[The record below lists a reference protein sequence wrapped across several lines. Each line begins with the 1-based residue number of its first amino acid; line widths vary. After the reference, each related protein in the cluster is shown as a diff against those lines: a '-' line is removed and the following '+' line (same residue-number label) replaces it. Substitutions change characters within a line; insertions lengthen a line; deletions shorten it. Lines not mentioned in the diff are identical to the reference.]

1 MDLDFSLDGDVAFE
15 CTVTAAV
22 RFSLTVAAT
31 NAECRD
37 AVKAS
42 LARCSTVL
50 CAASDYTVAIVVGA
64 SVWANQEA
72 GTKPIL
78 ALPLK

>member
-1 MDLDFSLDGDVAFE
+1 MDLDFTFDGDVAFE
-15 CTVTAAV
+15 CTVAAAV

-50 CAASDYTVAIVVGA
+50 CAASDYTVAVAVRVTVGA
-64 SVWANQEA
+64 DQEA
-72 GTKPIL
+72 GTKL
-78 ALPLK
+78 L